1 MWLHGDDAVPPTAS
15 SANKRRARGTAAMI
29 VEYGGAVPD
38 CQCYVPTFH
47 FNLRYANIFFAAVHR
62 HRRLKRSN
70 LRLATT
76 ISTIMSSS
84 PLTFAALVLLCGVL
98 SGAAAGGGA
107 VLPTAPQLRWQM
119 NDTGCFVHYNM
130 ATMAGSQGCQAGTNV
145 PPPLSAWQ
153 PTALDTDSWVKT
165 CAAMGGTRII
175 YVAKHG
181 CGFAAWK
188 SKTASRFP
196 PPLPPPPPP
205 PHTHT
210 STDW

>member
-1 MWLHGDDAVPPTAS
+1 MRSVHHALLVLAHLFLAAS
-15 SANKRRARGTAAMI
+15 SR
-29 VEYGGAVPD
+29 
-38 CQCYVPTFH
+38 
-47 FNLRYANIFFAAVHR
+47 
-62 HRRLKRSN
+62 
-70 LRLATT
+70 
-76 ISTIMSSS
+76 
-84 PLTFAALVLLCGVL
+84 
-98 SGAAAGGGA
+98 GAAPQ
-107 VLPTAPQLRWQM
+107 PTSAQLAWQL
-119 NDTGCFVHYNM
+119 NDTGCIVHYNM

-196 PPLPPPPPP
+196 PPLPRPPPR